1 MTFFGKKSQNL
12 LETRT
17 TGEYI
22 IPRCDEK
29 DHSRQQVSGVTSSR
43 ALIETFFVFW
53 DHLREA
59 GNRWCCP
66 VRCFLHRPQM
76 VFFSGEKAQ

>member
-1 MTFFGKKSQNL
+1 MKNFQTALAFSCNG
-12 LETRT
+12 
-17 TGEYI
+17 GYI